1 MREWNDRPV
10 LFQPVSTFEKIAN
23 DVVSIIII
31 LTIML
36 KR

>member
-10 LFQPVSTFEKIAN
+10 LFQPVSPFQKIVN
-23 DVVSIIII
+23 DVVIVI
-31 LTIML
+31 LTIMM